1 MVIDYIITNAK
12 TRVSAISK
20 TATCVCPITCLRGV
34 HRASFLW
41 CLINILKQELTFEVN
56 TCSHFLPGV
65 FKLSRVDEK
74 FQKMAILAT

>member
-1 MVIDYIITNAK
+1 MVIDYIIINAK

-41 CLINILKQELTFEVN
+41 CQNVPYKHFEARINN
-56 TCSHFLPGV
+56 
-65 FKLSRVDEK
+65 
-74 FQKMAILAT
+74 